1 MKNVLEHLI
10 NYIEKEELETIFGD
24 GSNVKVHTFIYSTNT
39 KKFYVDA
46 TINAT
51 QTDEKLYEY
60 IYPFGLKQLIIDAV
74 KYFGINEEMIIS
86 THLQII

>member
-1 MKNVLEHLI
+1 MKDILEHLI

-24 GSNVKVHTFIYSTNT
+24 GSNVKVHTFIYLTNA

-51 QTDEKLYEY
+51 QTDEKLYAD
-60 IYPFGLKQLIIDAV
+60 IYPYGLKQLIIDAI
-74 KYFGINEEMIIS
+74 KYFGINEEIIIS
-86 THLQII
+86 TNLQII